1 MVSVSTPISSASVFS
16 FGNPFQTEAFVN
28 SPLTWDWR
36 PGQLPCGFLVQE
48 TGSQGYRVSIA
59 LEEQEGVVGLGQHVG
74 PVNCRGQS
82 FRLFNTDSPTHIPSL
97 RSMY

>member
-59 LEEQEGVVGLGQHVG
+59 LEEQEGRSWAARRTRQLPWAVVSTL
-74 PVNCRGQS
+74 
-82 FRLFNTDSPTHIPSL
+82 
-97 RSMY
+97 